1 MEIRGKTISYSSYL
15 KNENAKEEKKLIEEI
30 ETENSENLD
39 FDTINSKRKELESLR
54 RKRMEGVY

>member
-15 KNENAKEEKKLIEEI
+15 KKENAKEEKKLIEEI